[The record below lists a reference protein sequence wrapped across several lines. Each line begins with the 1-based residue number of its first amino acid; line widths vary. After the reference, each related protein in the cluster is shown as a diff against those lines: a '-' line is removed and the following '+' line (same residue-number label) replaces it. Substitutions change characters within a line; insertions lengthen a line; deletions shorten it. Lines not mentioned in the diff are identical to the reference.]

1 MRNTLR
7 IKQGQADSK
16 KPPQSCYSQMLEDP
30 STWTNIPATNQVP
43 LADMMSTLQCAHI
56 EIILQIIIQLN
67 PKKSR
72 YPKLDSVA
80 PHSRSR
86 YPEHHVVTEG
96 GRSRHA
102 DPYPEH
108 LSRGKH
114 GDRNPEYES
123 AHTDRARDQRG
134 RDTDRVVRR
143 KERPARP
150 PPPQSPIERDKA
162 WDRERQRQGRDWD
175 WERQV
180 RKDQRRDREQDLRL
194 PGDWEKSR
202 DRGHSGDRYGERDK
216 RRQKDKQRAR
226 ARSRDRGLDEDF
238 LETKQSRDWP
248 MDSRATWDKE
258 DNDSKRRA
266 GSRQRSHSSPNKAFD
281 EFKSDEG
288 HRNSREFW
296 DPQQGEGPEI
306 EHSHSHPNKE
316 TGRIVHKVSGAVV
329 AETEFGLS
337 EATKG
342 LTKLDIREQELKDM
356 EVARKIQE
364 EEIKASKMHVRAAQ
378 MAQDEEIARHLME
391 QEKKEYKKIRE
402 REKEKERERE
412 RLAMERMA
420 MEKRRQEAEF
430 RPNSEEAVRPRT
442 REEYDYQRQKNYNK
456 PARPPQPR
464 THDYENVSS
473 VYGYSD
479 HPAASRP
486 PARPEATYKGAY
498 QKR

>member
-1 MRNTLR
+1 MCLTVPTNYLGLNHLFTVYH
-7 IKQGQADSK
+7 ISMF
-16 KPPQSCYSQMLEDP
+16 SSTIIIP
-30 STWTNIPATNQVP
+30 STLSGSAGRP
-43 LADMMSTLQCAHI
+43 LNVDKHARHKSSSPGRHEYPPIRSHRDYSPDYYST
-56 EIILQIIIQLN
+56 E

-86 YPEHHVVTEG
+86 YPEHHIVTEG

-114 GDRNPEYES
+114 GDIYPEYES
-123 AHTDRARDQRG
+123 AHTDRARDQAG

-150 PPPQSPIERDKA
+150 PPPQSPKKRDKA

-180 RKDQRRDREQDLRL
+180 RKDQRRDREMDLRL
-194 PGDWEKSR
+194 PEGWEKSR
-202 DRGHSGDRYGERDK
+202 DRGHSEDRYGERDK
-216 RRQKDKQRAR
+216 RRQKDKDKQRAR

-258 DNDSKRRA
+258 DDDSKRRA
-266 GSRQRSHSSPNKAFD
+266 RSRQRSHSSPNEVFD

-316 TGRIVHKVSGAVV
+316 TGTTLRTPWGSAGVYVWCAGVALVV
-329 AETEFGLS
+329 NLRWWVD
-337 EATKG
+337 
-342 LTKLDIREQELKDM
+342 LTSL
-356 EVARKIQE
+356 
-364 EEIKASKMHVRAAQ
+364 
-378 MAQDEEIARHLME
+378 
-391 QEKKEYKKIRE
+391 
-402 REKEKERERE
+402 
-412 RLAMERMA
+412 
-420 MEKRRQEAEF
+420 
-430 RPNSEEAVRPRT
+430 
-442 REEYDYQRQKNYNK
+442 
-456 PARPPQPR
+456 
-464 THDYENVSS
+464 
-473 VYGYSD
+473 
-479 HPAASRP
+479 
-486 PARPEATYKGAY
+486 
-498 QKR
+498 